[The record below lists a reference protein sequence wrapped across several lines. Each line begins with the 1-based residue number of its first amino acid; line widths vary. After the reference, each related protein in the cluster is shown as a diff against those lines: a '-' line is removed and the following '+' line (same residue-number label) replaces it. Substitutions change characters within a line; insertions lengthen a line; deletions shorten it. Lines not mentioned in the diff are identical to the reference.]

1 MIEHVYE
8 RARRAPGIART
19 VVLTDDQ
26 RIFDAVE
33 AFGGTVEMTPAECA
47 SGTDRIAYAAKHWE
61 ADAVVNVQGD
71 EPLIDPEAV
80 GLVAR
85 HLLEQPEVPMVTLAT
100 PAETEERN
108 DPNAV
113 KVVTDREGYAL
124 YFSRSR
130 IPYPRHPESEVART
144 PLKHIG
150 LYGYQRQTLLELA
163 SLPVTPLEE
172 AEALEQLRALENGI
186 RIRVLVSTRP
196 SPGVDTR
203 ADLERVER
211 LLQSGS

>member
-19 VVLTDDQ
+19 VVLTDDR

-33 AFGGTVEMTPAECA
+33 AFGGSVEMTPAECA
-47 SGTDRIAYAAKHWE
+47 SGTDRIAYAAKHWD
-61 ADAVVNVQGD
+61 AAAVVNVQGD

-80 GLVAR
+80 GLVAQ
-85 HLLEQPEVPMVTLAT
+85 HLLDHPEVPMVTLAV
-100 PAETEERN
+100 PAEAEERN

-130 IPYPRHPESEVART
+130 IPYPRHPESEVARM

-150 LYGYQRQTLLELA
+150 LYGYQRQTLLDLA
-163 SLPVTPLEE
+163 SLPTTPLEE

-186 RIRVLVSTRP
+186 RIRVLVTSRP

-211 LLQSGS
+211 LLQSGE

>member
-19 VVLTDDQ
+19 VVLTDDR

-33 AFGGTVEMTPAECA
+33 AFGGSVEMTPAECA
-47 SGTDRIAYAAKHWE
+47 SGTDRIAYAAKHWD
-61 ADAVVNVQGD
+61 AAAVVNVQGD

-80 GLVAR
+80 GLVAQ
-85 HLLEQPEVPMVTLAT
+85 HLLDHPEVPMVTLAV
-100 PAETEERN
+100 PAEAEERN

-130 IPYPRHPESEVART
+130 IPYPRHPESEVGRT

-150 LYGYQRQTLLELA
+150 LYGYQRQTLLDLA
-163 SLPVTPLEE
+163 SLPTTPLEE

-186 RIRVLVSTRP
+186 RIRVLVTSRP

-211 LLQSGS
+211 LLQSGE

>member
-19 VVLTDDQ
+19 VVLTDDR

-33 AFGGTVEMTPAECA
+33 AFGGSVEMTPAECA
-47 SGTDRIAYAAKHWE
+47 SGTDRIAYAAKHWD
-61 ADAVVNVQGD
+61 AAAVVNVQGD

-80 GLVAR
+80 GLVAQ
-85 HLLEQPEVPMVTLAT
+85 HLLDHPEVPMVTLAV
-100 PAETEERN
+100 PAEAEERN

-113 KVVTDREGYAL
+113 KVVMDREGYAL

-130 IPYPRHPESEVART
+130 IPYPRHPESEIGRT

-150 LYGYQRQTLLELA
+150 LYGYQRQTLLDLA
-163 SLPVTPLEE
+163 SLPTTPLEE

-186 RIRVLVSTRP
+186 RIRVLVTSRP

-211 LLQSGS
+211 LLQSGE

>member
-19 VVLTDDQ
+19 VVLTDDR

-33 AFGGTVEMTPAECA
+33 AFGGSVEMTPAECA
-47 SGTDRIAYAAKHWE
+47 SGTDRIAYAAKHWD
-61 ADAVVNVQGD
+61 AAAVVNVQGD

-85 HLLEQPEVPMVTLAT
+85 HLLDHPEVPMVTLAV
-100 PAETEERN
+100 PAEAEERN

-150 LYGYQRQTLLELA
+150 LYGYQRQTLLDLA
-163 SLPVTPLEE
+163 SLPTTPLEE

-186 RIRVLVSTRP
+186 RIKVLVTSRP

-211 LLQSGS
+211 LLQSGD